1 MPTHDLTEFFH
12 YLNVSPWKIAVSEV
26 GLGVPFTGLMTSIAG
41 ASKTLV
47 YSECAYAKGLQPD
60 IGKGSISREMAGA
73 MADALW
79 EKCEEFHSEFF
90 ATVAVTG
97 AHKKPEEDGETHAWI
112 CIRAGEKKSYLHFK
126 IPKGHGRGAAISITC
141 HLTAWLIDGILLKP
155 RALFQWNEYLPEV
168 TPRIAVDVFES
179 DGIDIPAMLQQAN
192 SNNPLVYHNGMF
204 QRATPYLRQKGL
216 RIYRGSFNPP
226 TLAHQAIGEN
236 ALFELSLTN
245 VRKSGAFDLEM
256 KYRLTMLDRLGIPIL
271 ITRDL
276 GYFADLHRELVTY
289 QPEDASIEYV
299 VGSDTFRDIVAPEY
313 IFGEGFL
320 DPLRGGA
327 KFLVYSEPNL
337 IMGDVIHENARAQQ
351 LDYEEMPWP
360 EGLLNIRSS
369 YVRDDALNGRLV
381 RGIDPR
387 IAEFLHQNMSM
398 LNWHQLEQ
406 DRKNRA
412 GKKVKQ

>member
-1 MPTHDLTEFFH
+1 VPTHDLTEFFH

-97 AHKKPEEDGETHAWI
+97 AHKKPEENGETHAWI
-112 CIRAGEKKSYLHFK
+112 CIRTGKGKSYLHFK
-126 IPKGHGRGAAISITC
+126 IPKVYGREEAIALTC
-141 HLTAWLIDGILLKP
+141 RMTAWLIDGILLKP
-155 RALFQWNEYLPEV
+155 KEIGSWNTYLPEV
-168 TPRIAVDVFES
+168 TPPIAVDVFAA
-179 DGIDIPAMLQQAN
+179 DGISTSTMLQW
-192 SNNPLVYHNGMF
+192 SSGDNPLIYHRGAF
-204 QRATPYLRQKGL
+204 QRATPYLRRKNL

-245 VRKSGAFDLEM
+245 ARKSDLLDLESS
-256 KYRLTMLDRLGIPIL
+256 YRLMMLDRLGIPVL

-276 GYFADLHRELVTY
+276 GFFAEFHRELRAY
-289 QPEDASIEYV
+289 QPTGATIEYV

-320 DPLRGGA
+320 DPLRSGA

-337 IMGDVIHENARAQQ
+337 IMGNVIHENAKAQQ

-360 EGLLNIRSS
+360 DGLLNIRSS
-369 YVRDDALNGRLV
+369 YVRDDAVNDRLI
-381 RGIDPR
+381 RGVDPR
-387 IAEFLHQNMSM
+387 IAEFIHQNINM
-398 LNWHQLEQ
+398 LNWYQLER

-412 GKKVKQ
+412 EKKAKQ